1 MNISVAF
8 GFGARIRSAS
18 RFVAVRAL
26 DALLPPLC
34 LLCDTPVAKPGGL
47 CATCWSNMPFIT
59 APRCARLGT
68 PFSHDV
74 GADALSPRAM
84 TDPPVF
90 DRARAV
96 ARYSGS
102 ARDLVLAFKFGRR
115 RELAGPMGRWMSGAG
130 AEIVTEQSLL
140 IPVPLHRG
148 RLWRRGFNQAA
159 DLARAVAVQSGA
171 EFAPFVL
178 HRRRRTRP
186 QVGLDAAGRLK
197 NTRGAF
203 DVDSSNIPNV
213 LGRSIVLVDDVYTTG
228 STVTACTRVLKRAGA
243 ASVDVLAF
251 AIADPLDADR
261 T

>member
-1 MNISVAF
+1 
-8 GFGARIRSAS
+8 
-18 RFVAVRAL
+18 
-26 DALLPPLC
+26 
-34 LLCDTPVAKPGGL
+34 
-47 CATCWSNMPFIT
+47 
-59 APRCARLGT
+59 
-68 PFSHDV
+68 
-74 GADALSPRAM
+74 
-84 TDPPVF
+84 
-90 DRARAV
+90 
-96 ARYSGS
+96 
-102 ARDLVLAFKFGRR
+102 
-115 RELAGPMGRWMSGAG
+115 MGRWMSGAG